1 MTPAWY
7 QASSDWSKD
16 CMPYCTDPSAIRS
29 GMLSCLDRSRMLS
42 WTAAVLIRI
51 SDAGMRPRPSLRGT
65 RRSDTTAERAVDKRR
80 RTSSCWCGGEEKIN
94 PVDRLGGCLVL
105 RLGET
110 LLAMWA

>member
-7 QASSDWSKD
+7 QASNDWSKD

-51 SDAGMRPRPSLRGT
+51 SEAGMRPRPSLRGT
-65 RRSDTTAERAVDKRR
+65 RRSETTAESAVDNRW
-80 RTSSCWCGGEEKIN
+80 RTSSCWCGGKDEAARGI
-94 PVDRLGGCLVL
+94 VLGAALVGTDGDT
-105 RLGET
+105 R
-110 LLAMWA
+110 